1 MQITTTGIVLRE
13 REHDDDRILTI
24 LTADRGVITAYAR
37 GAKKLRGR
45 LLSGTE
51 LLCCSRFVLF
61 QYRDR
66 YQVDSA
72 ETEQNFFGLRSDVEK
87 LSLAVYLAQLCAQ
100 VAPAEEEAGEFLRLI
115 LNSLYLLEK
124 DKRPQRLVKAVF
136 ELRLLAMAGYMP
148 DLVGCKVCG
157 CYEAESMY
165 FLPLTGDLMCG
176 DCLGDAPPDEMV
188 RLRLSPGVLAAM
200 RHILYSEAGKVFN
213 FTLSEEELR
222 YLGDICEL
230 LRHRPAGYPA
240 QLPGFLQIAPA
251 LIGRDFL
258 RKGVFLCRYR
268 ANISLRWNWTRY
280 WRSWRMRPPVKR
292 HGCGHCV

>member
-100 VAPAEEEAGEFLRLI
+100 MAPAEEEAGEFLRLI

-124 DKRPQRLVKAVF
+124 DKRSQRLVKAVF

-222 YLGDICEL
+222 YLGDICEYYAIVQLDTRLSSLDFYKSL
-230 LRHRPAGYPA
+230 L
-240 QLPGFLQIAPA
+240 L
-251 LIGRDFL
+251 
-258 RKGVFLCRYR
+258 
-268 ANISLRWNWTRY
+268 S
-280 WRSWRMRPPVKR
+280 
-292 HGCGHCV
+292 

>member
-87 LSLAVYLAQLCAQ
+87 LSLAVYLAQL
-100 VAPAEEEAGEFLRLI
+100 
-115 LNSLYLLEK
+115 
-124 DKRPQRLVKAVF
+124 
-136 ELRLLAMAGYMP
+136 
-148 DLVGCKVCG
+148 
-157 CYEAESMY
+157 
-165 FLPLTGDLMCG
+165 
-176 DCLGDAPPDEMV
+176 
-188 RLRLSPGVLAAM
+188 
-200 RHILYSEAGKVFN
+200 
-213 FTLSEEELR
+213 
-222 YLGDICEL
+222 
-230 LRHRPAGYPA
+230 
-240 QLPGFLQIAPA
+240 
-251 LIGRDFL
+251 
-258 RKGVFLCRYR
+258 
-268 ANISLRWNWTRY
+268 
-280 WRSWRMRPPVKR
+280 
-292 HGCGHCV
+292 

>member
-222 YLGDICEL
+222 YLGDICEYSQ
-230 LRHRPAGYPA
+230 RSSSWIPGSAPWIFTNRSCSHR
-240 QLPGFLQIAPA
+240 QGF
-251 LIGRDFL
+251 
-258 RKGVFLCRYR
+258 
-268 ANISLRWNWTRY
+268 S
-280 WRSWRMRPPVKR
+280 
-292 HGCGHCV
+292 

>member
-165 FLPLTGDLMCG
+165 FLPLTGDLMFVP
-176 DCLGDAPPDEMV
+176 CL
-188 RLRLSPGVLAAM
+188 
-200 RHILYSEAGKVFN
+200 
-213 FTLSEEELR
+213 
-222 YLGDICEL
+222 
-230 LRHRPAGYPA
+230 
-240 QLPGFLQIAPA
+240 
-251 LIGRDFL
+251 
-258 RKGVFLCRYR
+258 
-268 ANISLRWNWTRY
+268 
-280 WRSWRMRPPVKR
+280 
-292 HGCGHCV
+292 